1 MYRDIMLTVMNRKAS
16 HAKDVSLETCL
27 RADVSYFL
35 CCTWKRSLFRVQQRK
50 WRRLHVGNS
59 KRSLFQAFRQWRAVR
74 SQERD
79 EKQRGAGERGLSPLP
94 LPCFYFSAL
103 LLLRTAPHYLNACN
117 RLLETGKL
125 FMKDALG
132 IDDVS
137 LNYFANLRRS
147 KSVYHQLDYA
157 N

>member
-16 HAKDVSLETCL
+16 HARDVS
-27 RADVSYFL
+27 
-35 CCTWKRSLFRVQQRK
+35 
-50 WRRLHVGNS
+50 
-59 KRSLFQAFRQWRAVR
+59 
-74 SQERD
+74 
-79 EKQRGAGERGLSPLP
+79 
-94 LPCFYFSAL
+94 
-103 LLLRTAPHYLNACN
+103 
-117 RLLETGKL
+117 LETGKL

-147 KSVYHQLDYA
+147 KSVYHQHDYA